1 MTKNVHLL
9 RQLLWDA
16 QMVKDDNLALMVKK
30 RLNRDL
36 IEEAFSKTV
45 FFPRYSAEQL
55 DTLADYPKIFSCS
68 K

>member
-55 DTLADYPKIFSCS
+55 DTLADYPKSFSCS